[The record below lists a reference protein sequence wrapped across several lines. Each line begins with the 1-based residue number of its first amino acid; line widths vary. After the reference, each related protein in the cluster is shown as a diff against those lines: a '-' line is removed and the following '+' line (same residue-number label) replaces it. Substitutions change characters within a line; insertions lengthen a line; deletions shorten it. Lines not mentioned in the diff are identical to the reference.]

1 MKHFIEIKDDVMSS
15 IDDII
20 EGEDDEEEEEND
32 FYRPAIISHLENK
45 YLPYCFLWASFN
57 LKNLPSQI
65 TRFANGTLEKKIG
78 TRKSR
83 NKNFMKLNPAQYA
96 IDSEEYSCGLA
107 VLC

>member
-1 MKHFIEIKDDVMSS
+1 LSS
-15 IDDII
+15 NSIAFRKQI
-20 EGEDDEEEEEND
+20 
-32 FYRPAIISHLENK
+32 FAIL
-45 YLPYCFLWASFN
+45 LFLASFT